1 MDVGLAAYH
10 PCPPHARPPCAFRR
24 HDHDTSTHGHT
35 DCPPRLTAE
44 HPAFC
49 IDHAGVIIEVAAV
62 IAILA
67 IGQGAQAVIRAQIA
81 SLGSHAFVIQPG
93 AMTQSGVQYGW
104 GSRTTLRVPDVQ
116 AILNECLAV
125 AYATPLVRGGDF
137 QVVYTNQN
145 WPTTVQ
151 GTGVEYLTIREWA
164 VAAGEWFTS
173 QEVDAAST
181 VAVLEETVR
190 AKLFGSVDPV
200 GQIIQVGTVPFRV
213 MGVLEAKGQSA
224 WGQDQDDIILIPYT
238 TMQKKVWKWTGI
250 SAILA
255 AAGSNTELP
264 QAIEQV
270 TALLRQ
276 RHRLQPWQEND
287 FSIQPLAD
295 MAAAEE
301 ESTRVMPLLLGSI
314 ASISL
319 LVGGIGIMN
328 IMLVSVTER
337 TREIG
342 IRLAVGAK
350 QKDIL
355 WQFLVEALTLSLSG
369 GVVGV
374 VLGLAGSQLVS
385 TTVGWPLLINW
396 SAIALAVAFSGAV
409 GIFFGFYPARKVA
422 QLDPI
427 QALRYE

>member
-1 MDVGLAAYH
+1 
-10 PCPPHARPPCAFRR
+10 
-24 HDHDTSTHGHT
+24 
-35 DCPPRLTAE
+35 LTML
-44 HPAFC
+44 
-49 IDHAGVIIEVAAV
+49 GVIIGVAAV
-62 IAILA
+62 IAMLA
-67 IGQGAQAVIRAQIA
+67 IGQGAQAAIRAQIA
-81 SLGSHAFVIQPG
+81 SLGSHTLVIQPG
-93 AMTQSGVQYGW
+93 SMTQSGVRYGW
-104 GSRTTLRVPDVQ
+104 GSRTTLRMADVQ
-116 AILNECLAV
+116 AILNECPAV
-125 AYATPLVRGGDF
+125 ASATPLLRSGF

-151 GTGVEYLTIREWA
+151 GTGIEYLAIREWSLA
-164 VAAGEWFTS
+164 TGEWFSS
-173 QEVDAAST
+173 QEIDAASK
-181 VAVLEETVR
+181 VAVLGETVR
-190 AKLFGSVDPV
+190 AQLFGSADPV
-200 GQIIQVGTVPFRV
+200 GQIIQVGNVPFRV
-213 MGVLEAKGQSA
+213 MGVLESKGQSA
-224 WGQDQDDIILIPYT
+224 WGQDQDDIILTPYT
-238 TMQKKVWKWTGI
+238 TMQKKVWKTTSI
-250 SAILA
+250 HSILA
-255 AAGSNTELP
+255 AAGSDAELP

-301 ESTRVMPLLLGSI
+301 ESTRVMTLLLGSI

-355 WQFLVEALTLSLSG
+355 WQFLVEALTLSVSG
-369 GVVGV
+369 GIVGI

-385 TTVGWPLLINW
+385 TTAGWPLLISW
-396 SAIALAVAFSGAV
+396 SAIALAVAFAGAV
-409 GIFFGFYPARKVA
+409 GIFFGFYPARKAA

>member
-1 MDVGLAAYH
+1 L
-10 PCPPHARPPCAFRR
+10 R
-24 HDHDTSTHGHT
+24 
-35 DCPPRLTAE
+35 
-44 HPAFC
+44 
-49 IDHAGVIIEVAAV
+49 
-62 IAILA
+62 
-67 IGQGAQAVIRAQIA
+67 
-81 SLGSHAFVIQPG
+81 
-93 AMTQSGVQYGW
+93 SG
-104 GSRTTLRVPDVQ
+104 
-116 AILNECLAV
+116 
-125 AYATPLVRGGDF
+125 F

-145 WPTTVQ
+145 WPTMVQ
-151 GTGVEYLTIREWA
+151 GTGIEYLTIREWA
-164 VAAGEWFTS
+164 MAAGEWFTS
-173 QEVDAAST
+173 QEIDAASKVT
-181 VAVLEETVR
+181 VLGETVR
-190 AKLFGSVDPV
+190 AQLFGSVDPV

-224 WGQDQDDIILIPYT
+224 WSQDQDDIILIPYT
-238 TMQKKVWKWTGI
+238 TMQQKVWKTTSIG
-250 SAILA
+250 SILA
-255 AAGSNTELP
+255 AAGSSADLP

-287 FSIQPLAD
+287 FSLQPLAD

-301 ESTRVMPLLLGSI
+301 ESTRVMTLLLGSI

-337 TREIG
+337 THEIG

-350 QKDIL
+350 QRDIL

-369 GVVGV
+369 GVVGIG
-374 VLGLAGSQLVS
+374 LGLVGSQLIS
-385 TTVGWPLLINW
+385 TTAGWPLLISWN
-396 SAIALAVAFSGAV
+396 AIALAVAFSGAV
-409 GIFFGFYPARKVA
+409 GIFFGFYPARKAA

>member
-1 MDVGLAAYH
+1 MTQVLMAMRIAH
-10 PCPPHARPPCAFRR
+10 RALRR
-24 HDHDTSTHGHT
+24 NTLRSA
-35 DCPPRLTAE
+35 LTML
-44 HPAFC
+44 
-49 IDHAGVIIEVAAV
+49 GVIIGVAAV
-62 IAILA
+62 IAMLA
-67 IGQGAQAVIRAQIA
+67 IGQGAQAAIRAQIA
-81 SLGSHAFVIQPG
+81 SLGAHTLVIQPG
-93 AMTQSGVQYGW
+93 STTQSGVRYGW
-104 GSRTTLRVPDVQ
+104 GSRTTLRVADVQ
-116 AILNECLAV
+116 AVLNECPAV
-125 AYATPLVRGGDF
+125 AYATPLLRGGF
-137 QVVYTNQN
+137 QVVHANQN
-145 WPTTVQ
+145 WPTIVQ
-151 GTGVEYLTIREWA
+151 GTGIEYPSIREWTLA
-164 VAAGEWFTS
+164 SGEWFTS
-173 QEVDAAST
+173 QEIDAASK
-181 VAVLEETVR
+181 VAVLGETVR
-190 AKLFGSVDPV
+190 AMLFGSVDPV
-200 GQIIQVGTVPFRV
+200 GQMMQIQNIPFRI
-213 MGVLEAKGQSA
+213 MGVLEPKGQSA

-238 TMQKKVWKWTGI
+238 TMQKKVWRTTHI
-250 SAILA
+250 HSILA
-255 AAGSNTELP
+255 AAGSNAELP
-264 QAIEQV
+264 QAIEQI

-301 ESTRVMPLLLGSI
+301 ESTRVMTLLLGSI

-369 GVVGV
+369 GVVGI
-374 VLGLAGSQLVS
+374 VLGLVGSQLVS
-385 TTVGWPLLINW
+385 TAAGWPLLISW
-396 SAIALAVAFSGAV
+396 DAVALAFAFSGAV
-409 GIFFGFYPARKVA
+409 GVFFGFYPARKAA

>member
-1 MDVGLAAYH
+1 VGAHLSASNF
-10 PCPPHARPPCAFRR
+10 P
-24 HDHDTSTHGHT
+24 G
-35 DCPPRLTAE
+35 
-44 HPAFC
+44 
-49 IDHAGVIIEVAAV
+49 
-62 IAILA
+62 IA
-67 IGQGAQAVIRAQIA
+67 
-81 SLGSHAFVIQPG
+81 
-93 AMTQSGVQYGW
+93 
-104 GSRTTLRVPDVQ
+104 
-116 AILNECLAV
+116 
-125 AYATPLVRGGDF
+125 
-137 QVVYTNQN
+137 VYTNQN

-151 GTGVEYLTIREWA
+151 GTGIEYLAIREWSLA
-164 VAAGEWFTS
+164 TGEWFSS
-173 QEVDAAST
+173 QEIDAASK
-181 VAVLEETVR
+181 VAVLGETVR
-190 AKLFGSVDPV
+190 AQLFGSADPV
-200 GQIIQVGTVPFRV
+200 GQIIQVGNVPFRV
-213 MGVLEAKGQSA
+213 MGVLESKGQSA
-224 WGQDQDDIILIPYT
+224 WGQDQDDIILTPYT
-238 TMQKKVWKWTGI
+238 TMQKKVWKTTSI
-250 SAILA
+250 HSILA
-255 AAGSNTELP
+255 AAGSDAELP

-301 ESTRVMPLLLGSI
+301 ESTRVMTLLLGSI

-355 WQFLVEALTLSLSG
+355 WQFLVEALTLSVSG
-369 GVVGV
+369 GMVGI

-385 TTVGWPLLINW
+385 TTAGWPLLISW
-396 SAIALAVAFSGAV
+396 SAIALAVAFAGAV
-409 GIFFGFYPARKVA
+409 GIFFGFYPARKAA